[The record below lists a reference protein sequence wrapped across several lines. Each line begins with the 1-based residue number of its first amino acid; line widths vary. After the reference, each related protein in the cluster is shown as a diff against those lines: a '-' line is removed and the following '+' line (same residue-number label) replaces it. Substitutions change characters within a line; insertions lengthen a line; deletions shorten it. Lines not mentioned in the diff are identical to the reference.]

1 MSNRQI
7 GALCSS
13 TPSYSHKIASY
24 FPLDQTTNAM
34 LRFAASRSSRQ
45 VENDKKSAFSFRCC
59 RQTSYYVV
67 VPLWIYMCIYIYI
80 YTYICKNTH
89 DSNLYTSVR
98 RSPPRNTC
106 TYLYV
111 CRPRETRA
119 ETSLNEPKVLICAVL
134 RVRVKGPKGCASMS
148 THAGRIYRK

>member
-1 MSNRQI
+1 MVETICSMSNRQI

-24 FPLDQTTNAM
+24 FALDQTTNAM

-80 YTYICKNTH
+80 HTYAKTHMTAICTH
-89 DSNLYTSVR
+89 
-98 RSPPRNTC
+98 P
-106 TYLYV
+106 YV
-111 CRPRETRA
+111 GHLRETRA

-134 RVRVKGPKGCASMS
+134 RVRIKGPKGCASMS

>member
-1 MSNRQI
+1 VVETICSMSNRQI

-80 YTYICKNTH
+80 YTYAKTHMTAICTH
-89 DSNLYTSVR
+89 
-98 RSPPRNTC
+98 P
-106 TYLYV
+106 YV
-111 CRPRETRA
+111 GHLRETRA
-119 ETSLNEPKVLICAVL
+119 HICTYVAPEKHVP
-134 RVRVKGPKGCASMS
+134 RPRSMS
-148 THAGRIYRK
+148 PRCSSAPCSASE